1 MTLAQIFEATNFPPP
16 PPIFS
21 RPPTLSLM
29 HTKQADLTNRACY
42 LESSN
47 GINPLIYAKLGFAI
61 KRKIHLARGERPV
74 ELDIMVREP
83 SCAGK
88 NEQRVGV
95 TVGETAMAMVRERVG
110 AFPTGTPTA
119 VAAALIGN

>member
-1 MTLAQIFEATNFPPP
+1 
-16 PPIFS
+16 
-21 RPPTLSLM
+21 M
-29 HTKQADLTNRACY
+29 HSDQADLTNRACY

-74 ELDIMVREP
+74 ELDIMVRES

-88 NEQRVGV
+88 NEQRVG
-95 TVGETAMAMVRERVG
+95 VGETAMAMVRERVG
-110 AFPTGTPTA
+110 AFSMGTPTA
-119 VAAALIGN
+119 VAAAPLIGN

>member
-1 MTLAQIFEATNFPPP
+1 
-16 PPIFS
+16 
-21 RPPTLSLM
+21 M
-29 HTKQADLTNRACY
+29 HSDQADLTNRACY

-95 TVGETAMAMVRERVG
+95 GMGVGETAMAMVRERVG
-110 AFPTGTPTA
+110 AFSMGTPTA
-119 VAAALIGN
+119 VAAPLIGS